1 LLTVEARVENLWK
14 GTIMGKEIRF
24 TIAECSLGSVLIA
37 RTERGLCAIF
47 LGDDTEALARE
58 LRCRFPQATL
68 VPVDVTE
75 DSLLRKALA
84 LVESPDEHLS
94 LPLDLQGTPFQKRVW
109 QALREIGPG
118 YTTSY
123 AGIAAQ
129 IGAPR
134 AVRAVAQACAANPVA
149 VAIPCHRVLRGDGA
163 ISGYRWGIE
172 RKRALLAREAAA

>member
-1 LLTVEARVENLWK
+1 MVT
-14 GTIMGKEIRF
+14 EIRF
-24 TIAECSLGSVLIA
+24 TTAECSLGFVLIA

-47 LGDDTEALARE
+47 LGDDAEGLTRE
-58 LRCRFPQATL
+58 LQRRFPRAAL
-68 VPVDVTE
+68 LSVDVTE

-84 LVESPDEHLS
+84 LVEAPDEHLS

-109 QALREIGPG
+109 QALREIGAG

-149 VAIPCHRVLRGDGA
+149 VAIPCHRVLRSDGGL
-163 ISGYRWGIE
+163 SGYRWGIE
-172 RKRALLAREAAA
+172 RKRALLTREAAA

>member
-1 LLTVEARVENLWK
+1 
-14 GTIMGKEIRF
+14 MSKEIRF
-24 TIAECSLGSVLIA
+24 SVAECSLGLVLIA

-47 LGDDTEALARE
+47 LGEETEALARE
-58 LRCRFPQATL
+58 LQRRFPQATL
-68 VPVDVTE
+68 VPVNVDE

-134 AVRAVAQACAANPVA
+134 AIRAVAQACAANPVA
-149 VAIPCHRVLRGDGA
+149 VAIPCHRVVRTDGG

>member
-1 LLTVEARVENLWK
+1 M
-14 GTIMGKEIRF
+14 IMVKEIRF
-24 TIAECSLGSVLIA
+24 SITECSLGFVLIA

-47 LGDDTEALARE
+47 LGDHAEPLARE
-58 LRCRFPQATL
+58 LRRRFPQATL
-68 VPVDVTE
+68 LPVDVTD
-75 DSLLRKALA
+75 DSLLHKALS
-84 LVESPDEHLS
+84 LVETPDEHLS

-149 VAIPCHRVLRGDGA
+149 IAIPYHRVVRSDGD

-172 RKRALLAREAAA
+172 RKRALLNREAAA

>member
-1 LLTVEARVENLWK
+1 MVKQIL
-14 GTIMGKEIRF
+14 F
-24 TIAECSLGSVLIA
+24 SIAECSLGLVLIA

-47 LGDDTEALARE
+47 FGDDTEALARE
-58 LRCRFPQATL
+58 LRSRFPEATL
-68 VPVDVTE
+68 LPVDVTE

-149 VAIPCHRVLRGDGA
+149 VAIPCHRVVRSDGG

-172 RKRALLAREAAA
+172 RKRVLLAREAAA

>member
-1 LLTVEARVENLWK
+1 MV
-14 GTIMGKEIRF
+14 KEIHF
-24 TIAECSLGSVLIA
+24 SIAECSLGLVLIA

-47 LGDDTEALARE
+47 FGDDTEALARE
-58 LRCRFPQATL
+58 LRRRFPEATL
-68 VPVDVTE
+68 LPVDVTE

-84 LVESPDEHLS
+84 LMESPDEHLS

-149 VAIPCHRVLRGDGA
+149 VAIPCHRVVRSDGA

-172 RKRALLAREAAA
+172 RKRGLLAREAAA

>member
-1 LLTVEARVENLWK
+1 MV
-14 GTIMGKEIRF
+14 KEIRF
-24 TIAECSLGSVLIA
+24 TTAECSLGFVLIA

-47 LGDDTEALARE
+47 LGDHAEALARE
-58 LRCRFPQATL
+58 LRRRFPQATL
-68 VPVDVTE
+68 LPVDVSE
-75 DSLLRKALA
+75 DSLLRKAQA

-149 VAIPCHRVLRGDGA
+149 VAIPCHRVLRSDGGL
-163 ISGYRWGIE
+163 SGYRWGIG
-172 RKRALLAREAAA
+172 RKRALLTREAAA

>member
-1 LLTVEARVENLWK
+1 
-14 GTIMGKEIRF
+14 MSKEIRF
-24 TIAECSLGSVLIA
+24 SVAECSLGLVLIA

-47 LGDDTEALARE
+47 LGDETEALARE
-58 LRCRFPQATL
+58 LQRRFPQATL
-68 VPVDVTE
+68 VPVNVDE

-134 AVRAVAQACAANPVA
+134 AIRAVAQACAANPVA
-149 VAIPCHRVLRGDGA
+149 VAIPCHRVVRTDGG